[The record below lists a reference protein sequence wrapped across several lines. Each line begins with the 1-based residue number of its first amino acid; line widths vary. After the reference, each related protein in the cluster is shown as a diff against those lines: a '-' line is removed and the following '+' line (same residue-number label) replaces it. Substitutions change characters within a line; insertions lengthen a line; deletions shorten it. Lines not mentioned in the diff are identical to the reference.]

1 MVASKTRGL
10 PYLQGLQSNGSIQLY
25 HVVGD
30 RMVGIWMN
38 PHGKQETSI
47 KYLRSRIT
55 GWHLSAGNIWVGGF
69 LAVWRGEKESGPEI
83 CCLDILFQYPQ
94 KTQPKLINMVSSLED
109 IFFSGHLLLSYYIAL
124 CLETSPNMYGFVES
138 DFTLRFWKLLH
149 WWSIELLMVGRG

>member
-1 MVASKTRGL
+1 MPGTGNMVASKTRGL
-10 PYLQGLQSNGSIQLY
+10 PYLQGLQSYGSIQLY

-55 GWHLSAGNIWVGGF
+55 GWHLSAGNIWVGNF

-94 KTQPKLINMVSSLED
+94 KTQSKLINMVSSLED
-109 IFFSGHLLLSYYIAL
+109 IYFFWPFIT
-124 CLETSPNMYGFVES
+124 E
-138 DFTLRFWKLLH
+138 LLH
-149 WWSIELLMVGRG
+149 SFLLRNVSKHVWLCGIWFYS